1 MIENKLDYS
10 LLGSTEENPRLYSP
24 GTDDQL
30 SWKAPEER
38 GLRRPLSVTHFHSFH
53 FSK

>member
-10 LLGSTEENPRLYSP
+10 LLGSTEENPRLYPP

-38 GLRRPLSVTHFHSFH
+38 GLRRASLCNTLPLLSL
-53 FSK
+53 